1 MKNTPEMRFAG
12 YTGAWERRKLGEVV
26 NRVSAQSN
34 ADDLPKVEFEDI
46 VSGEGRLNKDI
57 TNKFDNRKGILF
69 EPGNILYG
77 KLRPYLKNWLFADFN
92 GIALGDFWVFESVC
106 TAPIFNYYLIQTD
119 KYQEIANL
127 STGTKMPRSDWNVV
141 SDADFFIPSTKEEQT
156 VIGEFFRTQDE
167 GIRLHQRKLEGLR
180 EMKRGYLQQMF
191 PQAGER
197 APRVRFA
204 GFDGEWEQRRLG
216 EVADVKMCRRIFNEE
231 TSASGDIPFY
241 KIGTFG
247 GTADAYITQEKF
259 EEYKEKYPYPEIG
272 DVLISAAGT
281 IGRTVVYRGEKEYFQ
296 DSNIV
301 WLKTDKTRLANIF
314 LEQFYEIADWSGLEG
329 TTIKRLYNA
338 TMLATMIKLPSL
350 AEQAAI
356 GEFFR
361 TLDGQ
366 VEAQAGKVEQLKR
379 LKAAYLQKMLV

>member
-1 MKNTPEMRFAG
+1 
-12 YTGAWERRKLGEVV
+12 
-26 NRVSAQSN
+26 
-34 ADDLPKVEFEDI
+34 
-46 VSGEGRLNKDI
+46 
-57 TNKFDNRKGILF
+57 
-69 EPGNILYG
+69 
-77 KLRPYLKNWLFADFN
+77 
-92 GIALGDFWVFESVC
+92 
-106 TAPIFNYYLIQTD
+106 
-119 KYQEIANL
+119 
-127 STGTKMPRSDWNVV
+127 
-141 SDADFFIPSTKEEQT
+141 
-156 VIGEFFRTQDE
+156 
-167 GIRLHQRKLEGLR
+167 
-180 EMKRGYLQQMF
+180 
-191 PQAGER
+191 
-197 APRVRFA
+197 VRFA